1 VETSQQKTSPSRPAL
16 VVIAGVWVLGAL
28 VFAWLLASVFPVSF
42 REDDAGYLA
51 WAAQASSPMAA
62 WDLQGGILFGMFR
75 PVVNLW
81 WYGLYLI
88 AGLET
93 FYYHFTLGVVYAL
106 MLGAFVF
113 AGSAIHVKRT
123 GFLALLLWLG
133 VFYFLQYVLFWFSGY
148 VYLLETAFLAA
159 AAGFAALAVRRTD
172 WALPGVVGF
181 HLLAVLTKEPAGL
194 ILPGI
199 YLGLV
204 LAFPSCWKN
213 RRVLVTLF
221 SVGAVGMA
229 WVLLKPGLEGRL
241 GILTALQNGEALD
254 FLWTRWSFYAGYL
267 AGGTGKLL
275 WFGFAVGLVRA
286 WAPAGYRKRDALA
299 ALAGALFL
307 AITWNP
313 PVALIALLGVSA
325 MWAFKDRQVL
335 PGLAW
340 FWAPIFAVLLIDF
353 QTRTYLFESSF
364 GVSLVLAYAL
374 MPWISQAVALTRGC
388 PLRLTIPGAAI
399 LCVIAGVGGWVA
411 VSPKYDALRKV
422 TSVRGNFSQLFKE
435 TTVAAKET
443 PLIIVPDYADTG
455 LDYETQVLRA
465 SDQIKAELQKPMRPG
480 DLRTLF
486 GILNPRLIILA
497 LGQDLPSNQKA
508 LMLLMTTHEVRWW
521 EKLQA
526 EGSIPSIAL
535 KEWNRDGQQAALIL
549 LQDASSIRKSSVQK
563 H

>member
-1 VETSQQKTSPSRPAL
+1 VETSQRKTSPSRPAL

-81 WYGLYLI
+81 WYGLYRI

-113 AGSAIHVKRT
+113 AGSAIHGKRT

-159 AAGFAALAVRRTD
+159 AAGFAALTVRRTD

-241 GILTALQNGEALD
+241 GILTALQNGEALN
-254 FLWTRWSFYAGYL
+254 FLCKRNFQHI
-267 AGGTGKLL
+267 
-275 WFGFAVGLVRA
+275 
-286 WAPAGYRKRDALA
+286 YRKKKNRHNL
-299 ALAGALFL
+299 
-307 AITWNP
+307 
-313 PVALIALLGVSA
+313 
-325 MWAFKDRQVL
+325 
-335 PGLAW
+335 
-340 FWAPIFAVLLIDF
+340 
-353 QTRTYLFESSF
+353 
-364 GVSLVLAYAL
+364 
-374 MPWISQAVALTRGC
+374 
-388 PLRLTIPGAAI
+388 
-399 LCVIAGVGGWVA
+399 
-411 VSPKYDALRKV
+411 
-422 TSVRGNFSQLFKE
+422 
-435 TTVAAKET
+435 
-443 PLIIVPDYADTG
+443 
-455 LDYETQVLRA
+455 
-465 SDQIKAELQKPMRPG
+465 
-480 DLRTLF
+480 
-486 GILNPRLIILA
+486 
-497 LGQDLPSNQKA
+497 
-508 LMLLMTTHEVRWW
+508 HE
-521 EKLQA
+521 
-526 EGSIPSIAL
+526 
-535 KEWNRDGQQAALIL
+535 
-549 LQDASSIRKSSVQK
+549 
-563 H
+563 